1 MASVW
6 EFGRRP
12 KSSGTRRP
20 KRRPNAAKPPTA
32 KQATAQPIAKR
43 KAKKK
48 TAQKRKGKTRKKGVT
63 TPSGVGVEH
72 MTFGVTRRPKKTTKK
87 KGKKAGGASGKKE
100 KRAPSKYNL
109 FMATE
114 IPKVKRANPK
124 LDHKQAF
131 AAAAKNW
138 RTHKK

>member
-6 EFGRRP
+6 EFGRKQ

-20 KRRPNAAKPPTA
+20 KRRANAAKPPTA
-32 KQATAQPIAKR
+32 KLATAQPIAKR
-43 KAKKK
+43 KAKK
-48 TAQKRKGKTRKKGVT
+48 TAQKRKGKTRKKGAT
-63 TPSGVGVEH
+63 TPGGFGVEH
-72 MTFGVTRRPKKTTKK
+72 MSFGVSRRPKKTTKK